1 MKQSLPYS
9 LFGEYYYNW
18 PKKKKFSFHS
28 HTLYEIFY
36 LHSGKGDFWLGDQKI
51 SLHPGDLIIMDGLTP
66 HGPKVYADD
75 DYVRSM
81 FQFDPSIIRYFDK
94 QLHGFNPLLPFE
106 QLFHC
111 RIRLND
117 ECRTE
122 FEDMLLRLNR
132 LFTRQD
138 IISTSRFLMA
148 FYDMLMFIYGQCEHL
163 LGSIATGVSE
173 KERSVRKIV
182 SFIEH
187 SYAEEITLDHLEKQV
202 YLRKQYLSKIFREAT
217 GTTIIEY
224 LHRRRIN
231 HAKLLFSLEQA
242 SSVTKVCYEVG
253 FKNLSHFSRLFKE
266 QEGISPE
273 QFKKGAIQAKA
284 SDWRII

>member
-1 MKQSLPYS
+1 MKLPLPYS

-28 HTLYEIFY
+28 HALYEIFY
-36 LHSGKGDFWLGDQKI
+36 LHSGKGDFWLGDRRI

-75 DYVRSM
+75 EYVRSM
-81 FQFDPSIIRYFDK
+81 FQLDPSIIRYFDK
-94 QLHGFNPLLPFE
+94 QLHGLNPLLPFE
-106 QLFHC
+106 QLIHC
-111 RIRLND
+111 RIRLTD
-117 ECRTE
+117 EYRAE

-132 LFTRQD
+132 LYVRQD
-138 IISTSRFLMA
+138 LISSSRFLMA
-148 FYDMLMFIYGQCEHL
+148 FYDMLMFIYGRCEHL
-163 LGSIATGVSE
+163 LGSTAIQASE
-173 KERSVRKIV
+173 RERSVRKIV

-187 SYAEEITLDHLEKQV
+187 SYAEEITLDRLEKQV
-202 YLRKQYLSKIFREAT
+202 YLSKQYLSKIFREAT
-217 GTTIIEY
+217 GMTIIDF
-224 LHRRRIN
+224 LHSRRIN

-242 SSVTKVCYEVG
+242 SSVTDVCYEVG

-273 QFKKGAIQAKA
+273 RFKKLTHQAKE
-284 SDWRII
+284 SN